1 MTFVYVLSNVQETV
15 KRNVKRHIFL
25 YILFCETLTFSLYST
40 RTSVMRTTDTFLA
53 QSSDSHRTSTSL
65 VLTLYS
71 SAVTNL
77 SFLKVKKRIAM
88 FKALQYV
95 SIGCIV
101 DVRVL
106 SRIYRL
112 GEKSWVSEGHKVSKG
127 SGGMPP
133 PSPKPFQMNM
143 CWDAMWCIL
152 RQNFLRNVT
161 VCALT
166 SSSLDDFSDL
176 VPCIL

>member
-88 FKALQYV
+88 FKALQYL

-133 PSPKPFQMNM
+133 PPRNLFKWICAEMQ
-143 CWDAMWCIL
+143 CDAFCDRTFWEMLQCVHWPRRVWMI
-152 RQNFLRNVT
+152 F
-161 VCALT
+161 
-166 SSSLDDFSDL
+166 
-176 VPCIL
+176 PI